1 LFFDKGEKV
10 ISIMKR
16 WNTKLKKEV
25 ENTSI
30 DNFLK
35 EVLGICKK
43 YDFSISH
50 EDIEGAF
57 VIVKY
62 HEGYKKWLLNAT
74 DNTDL

>member
-1 LFFDKGEKV
+1 
-10 ISIMKR
+10 MKR

-57 VIVKY
+57 VIVRHNKSY
-62 HEGYKKWLLNAT
+62 EKWLLNAFDDT
-74 DNTDL
+74 NL